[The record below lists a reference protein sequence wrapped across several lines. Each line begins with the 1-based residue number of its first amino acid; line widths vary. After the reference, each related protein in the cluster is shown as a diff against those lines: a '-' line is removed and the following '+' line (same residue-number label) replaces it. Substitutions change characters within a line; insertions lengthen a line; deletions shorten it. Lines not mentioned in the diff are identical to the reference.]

1 MEEWLVPEHMKQL
14 AGTTVKNFGYDKTNV
29 IQYHFNE
36 YGFRNKYNSG
46 PSINVIGNSVSFG
59 IGVDQ
64 SFGDVLSQKINLPC
78 NNFSFGCYFHENH
91 DYLTN
96 LKKLID
102 RDCDDIFIIQINN
115 LDRLRDGD
123 TVVSGLDKI
132 TARDRFLDYFEQIDM
147 MFNKRKLLLVYWDD
161 QDFDLPQSIVKKIAI
176 HNKCHLDCSLDN
188 KNTFGVRSHN
198 IIAKTLASLI
208 NIAQFYNGRT

>member
-1 MEEWLVPEHMKQL
+1 MEEWVVPEHMKQL

-36 YGFRNKYNSG
+36 YGFRNKYNSD

-91 DYLTN
+91 DHLTN

-147 MFNKRKLLLVYWDD
+147 MFNKRRLLLVYWDD

-176 HNKCHLDCSLDN
+176 HNKCHVDCSLDN